1 MATVAEVRLWGRS
14 IGAVSLEEGAPV
26 AAFQYEPAFLA
37 SGIELSPIAM
47 PLSPRV
53 YQFPA
58 LPEVSFHGLPG
69 LLADSLPDKFGN
81 ALIDAWLATQGRRP
95 EDFNAV
101 ERLCYIGVR
110 GMGALEFAPAKG
122 PPLQRSAKVDVDELV
137 KLASQ
142 VLTHRA
148 TLQVSFAPGQ
158 RHEGLQEM
166 LRVGTSAGGARA
178 KAIVAWNRNTN
189 EVRSGQVKAPAGF
202 EYWLLKFDGIS
213 ANKDKELEDP
223 KGYTVIEY
231 AYALMA
237 ADAGVEM
244 SESRLLEEGGR
255 RHFMT
260 RRFDRLS
267 DGGKLHMQSLAALGH
282 FDFNSAG
289 AYSYEQA
296 FDVIKRL
303 GLSMHAREQQFR
315 RMIFNVVGR
324 NQDDHVKN
332 IAFLMDKAGAWSLS
346 PAFDVT
352 YAYNPTGP
360 WTSRHQM
367 TINGKRD
374 DFTREDFK
382 AVAQVAGLKRGRS
395 ETILTDVMDTVK
407 EWPRYAETA
416 GVLGSQR
423 DKISEAL
430 RLKFDRDG
438 ILVPRRQ

>member
-1 MATVAEVRLWGRS
+1 MAAVAQVRLWGRA
-14 IGAVSLEEGAPV
+14 IGAVSLEEGARV
-26 AAFQYEPAFLA
+26 AAFQYDPAFLT
-37 SGIELSPIAM
+37 SGIELAPISM
-47 PLSPRV
+47 PLSRRI
-53 YQFPA
+53 YQFPS

-95 EDFNAV
+95 EGFNAV

-110 GMGALEFAPAKG
+110 GMGALEFAPAMG
-122 PPLQRSAKVDVDELV
+122 PPLRRSAKVRVDELV

-148 TLQVSFAPGQ
+148 SLQVSFAPGR

-178 KAIVAWNRNTN
+178 KAIVAWNRDTN

-202 EYWLLKFDGIS
+202 DYWLLKFDGVT

-237 ADAGVEM
+237 SAAGIDM

-267 DGGKLHMQSLAALGH
+267 DGGKLHMQSLAALAH

-303 GLSMHAREQQFR
+303 ELPISAREQQYR
-315 RMIFNVVGR
+315 RMIFNVVAR

-332 IAFLMDKAGAWSLS
+332 IAFLMDKAGTWSLS

-352 YAYNPTGP
+352 YAYNPAGV

-367 TINGKRD
+367 TINGKTD
-374 DFTREDFK
+374 SFIREDFK
-382 AVAQVAGLKRGRS
+382 AVAQVAGLKRGRP
-395 ETILTDVMDTVK
+395 EAIIAEVMDTVK
-407 EWPRYAETA
+407 KWPGFAETA
-416 GVLGSQR
+416 GVLVAQR
-423 DKISEAL
+423 DSIMQTL
-430 RLKFDRDG
+430 RLKFDRRG
-438 ILVPRRQ
+438 NLI